1 MRNNLNRLSQ
11 IISTAFFFDNI
22 LIDTTG
28 RNIIGTCCLNIG
40 KTLIMT
46 QIEIGL
52 MTVDG
57 YIAFAMFIGIQR
69 TRVDIDIRVELL
81 NCNFISSCLQ
91 KFCQRGRYNTFTQR
105 RYNTAC
111 NENIL
116 CIHFKMEFFVRIF
129 QCAKLEKSWDSAMKK
144 PINYQSD
151 LFSGY

>member
-1 MRNNLNRLSQ
+1 
-11 IISTAFFFDNI
+11 
-22 LIDTTG
+22 
-28 RNIIGTCCLNIG
+28 
-40 KTLIMT
+40 MT

-105 RYNTAC
+105 RGYPPR
-111 NENIL
+111 NEYIL
-116 CIHFKMEFFVRIF
+116 SLHDKIWFMCYIY
-129 QCAKLEKSWDSAMKK
+129 KSQ
-144 PINYQSD
+144 N
-151 LFSGY
+151 